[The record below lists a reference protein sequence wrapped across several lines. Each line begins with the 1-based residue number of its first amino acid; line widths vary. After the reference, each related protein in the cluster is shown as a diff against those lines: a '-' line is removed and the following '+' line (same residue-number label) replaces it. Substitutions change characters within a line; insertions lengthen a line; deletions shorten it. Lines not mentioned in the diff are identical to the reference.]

1 MIKRGMRYR
10 LYAVRIFSFEWEA
23 ALAFYRETL
32 GLPLAFVDAEMGWA
46 QFEVGEE
53 VFLGLER
60 CDPDDPASKELVGRF
75 VGTSIAVDDIDE
87 VCESLVAQ
95 GVEFVGPPEKQP
107 WGGTLAHLRDPDGN
121 VLTLLGGS

>member
-1 MIKRGMRYR
+1 MRYR

-32 GLPLAFVDAEMGWA
+32 GLPLAFVDAELGWA
-46 QFEVGEE
+46 QFEVGED

-60 CDPDDPASKELVGRF
+60 CDRNDPEAGALVGRF
-75 VGTSIAVDDIDE
+75 VGISIAVEQIEE
-87 VCESLVAQ
+87 VCAELEAV

-121 VLTLLGGS
+121 VITLLGGA